1 LPKTRVRI
9 IDIAMSPNVSKSSD
23 QPEAK
28 LLESGLFR
36 GDALFDH
43 VHDIVFFLK
52 DTQGRYTAVND
63 ALVRRLGFAHKSGLL
78 GKTVE
83 QVFPQPLAASFA
95 KQDQRI
101 LQGGAA
107 INGQL
112 ELHLYANRQPGWCL
126 TWKVALTDP
135 KGRIVGLA
143 GLSRDIQQQMGTDN
157 EADAVSRVIEHIGA
171 HLDSPLHLE
180 DLAAM
185 AKLSVFQFDQ
195 RIRALFG
202 ISAGQ
207 YVIRARIEWAC
218 SRLQNTKEPISEVA
232 LNCGYADQASFTR
245 QFRKSVGITPSAYR
259 EMRST

>member
-1 LPKTRVRI
+1 MVIKP
-9 IDIAMSPNVSKSSD
+9 SSSAA
-23 QPEAK
+23 QRPEAQ

-63 ALVRRLGFAHKSGLL
+63 ALVRRLGFSHKSGLL
-78 GKTVE
+78 GKTVSE
-83 QVFPQPLAASFA
+83 VFPQPLANSFA

-126 TWKVALTDP
+126 TWKIALTDP
-135 KGRIVGLA
+135 QGRIVGLA
-143 GLSRDIQQQMGTDN
+143 GLSRDIQQPIGTEA

-180 DLAAM
+180 ELAAM
-185 AKLSVFQFDQ
+185 AQLSVFQLDQ

-207 YVIRARIEWAC
+207 YVIRARIDGAC
-218 SRLQNTKEPISEVA
+218 IRLQNSQEPISDIA
-232 LNCGYADQASFTR
+232 LGCGYADQASFTR
-245 QFRKSVGITPSAYR
+245 QFRKSVGLTPSAYR
-259 EMRST
+259 NLRQDDHRNTQA

>member
-1 LPKTRVRI
+1 MQTQAPK
-9 IDIAMSPNVSKSSD
+9 SPS
-23 QPEAK
+23 QPEAQ
-28 LLESGLFR
+28 LLESGNFR
-36 GDALFDH
+36 GDALFDL

-63 ALVRRLGFAHKSGLL
+63 ALARRLGFSQKSGLL
-78 GKTVE
+78 GKTVSE
-83 QVFPQPLAASFA
+83 VFPQPLAASFA

-126 TWKVALTDP
+126 TWKIALTDLQ
-135 KGRIVGLA
+135 GRIIGLA
-143 GLSRDIQQQMGTDN
+143 GLSRDIQQPIGTDAQ
-157 EADAVSRVIEHIGA
+157 ADAVSRVIEHIGA
-171 HLDSPLHLE
+171 NLDSALHLE
-180 DLAAM
+180 ELAAM
-185 AKLSVFQFDQ
+185 ASLSVFQLDQ

-218 SRLQNTKEPISEVA
+218 TRLQNTKEAISEIA
-232 LNCGYADQASFTR
+232 LGCGYADQASFTR
-245 QFRKSVGITPSAYR
+245 QFRRSVGLTPSAYR
-259 EMRST
+259 EMRA

>member
-1 LPKTRVRI
+1 MQTQAPK
-9 IDIAMSPNVSKSSD
+9 SPS
-23 QPEAK
+23 QPEAQ
-28 LLESGLFR
+28 LLESGNFR
-36 GDALFDH
+36 GDALFDL

-63 ALVRRLGFAHKSGLL
+63 ALARRLGFSQKSGLL
-78 GKTVE
+78 GKTVSE
-83 QVFPQPLAASFA
+83 VFPQPLAASFA

-126 TWKVALTDP
+126 TWKIALTDQQ
-135 KGRIVGLA
+135 GRIIGLA
-143 GLSRDIQQQMGTDN
+143 GLSRDIQQPIGTDAQ
-157 EADAVSRVIEHIGA
+157 ADAVSRVIEHIGA
-171 HLDSPLHLE
+171 NLDSALHLE
-180 DLAAM
+180 ELAAM
-185 AKLSVFQFDQ
+185 ASLSVFQLDQ

-218 SRLQNTKEPISEVA
+218 TRLQNTKEAISEIA
-232 LNCGYADQASFTR
+232 LGCGYADQASFTR
-245 QFRKSVGITPSAYR
+245 QFRRSVGLTPSAYR
-259 EMRST
+259 EMRA

>member
-1 LPKTRVRI
+1 MPTQAPK
-9 IDIAMSPNVSKSSD
+9 SPD
-23 QPEAK
+23 QLEAQ
-28 LLESGLFR
+28 LLESGNFR
-36 GDALFDH
+36 GDALFDL

-63 ALVRRLGFAHKSGLL
+63 ALARRLGFSQKSGLL
-78 GKTVE
+78 GKTVSE
-83 QVFPQPLAASFA
+83 VFPQPLAASFA

-126 TWKVALTDP
+126 TWKIALTDQQ
-135 KGRIVGLA
+135 GRIIGLA
-143 GLSRDIQQQMGTDN
+143 GLSRDIQQPIGTDVQ
-157 EADAVSRVIEHIGA
+157 ADAVSRVIEHIGVN
-171 HLDSPLHLE
+171 LDSPLHLE
-180 DLAAM
+180 ELAAM
-185 AKLSVFQFDQ
+185 ASLSVFQLDQ

-218 SRLQNTKEPISEVA
+218 TRLQNTKAAISEIA
-232 LNCGYADQASFTR
+232 LGCGYADQASFTR
-245 QFRKSVGITPSAYR
+245 QFRRSVGLTPSAYR
-259 EMRST
+259 EMRA